1 MGHARPRHATTRVTA
16 QTAARISAPQQRQL
30 LDPGTMEREE
40 PRDHLRSHLSRN
52 TLPRTAA
59 LRGNEFWENY
69 VSLQCAATAA
79 PYDDDS

>member
-16 QTAARISAPQQRQL
+16 QTAARISAPQQHQL

-52 TLPRTAA
+52 TAHSSSPRKRILGKLCLTA
-59 LRGNEFWENY
+59 
-69 VSLQCAATAA
+69 CAATAA